1 MFGLLVT
8 DGRGRLLVRRCMVLD
23 SPLLCQCRNYAT
35 ADFISVCM
43 LIFSTAFNLAVSS
56 QLRSA

>member
-23 SPLLCQCRNYAT
+23 SPLLCRCRNYAT

-43 LIFSTAFNLAVSS
+43 LIFSTAFNSAVSS